1 MTTQL
6 DKPNAYDIPSSP
18 GVEVDRYFGCWIDNN
33 QPGQQIFPVTPPAGD
48 WDGQH
53 GWQGATLI
61 SMYNV
66 ISHFPHQCLIAEIR
80 FDDTPIPPGAS
91 SGTSDKLAQRNIAW
105 IDGPSG
111 TPSAARR
118 MAHPVQLRPTP
129 QASFNP
135 DEVMILWDGTPP
147 GSQAELYLP
156 AFDATDILSLAD
168 RRYGRHQL
176 GLVDAHTVG
185 FPSGGATFI
194 PLPQAQ
200 ALAAGLLTVNLP
212 QGAQSGAS
220 YSIAVRQLT
229 DAAAALPPPPPQ
241 IQIPAASGA
250 GLVAAP
256 AVQRWR
262 KVLGAFQF
270 NVVIKPV
277 EQLLLPEERLL
288 AVLRWI
294 LLLMPPQKRWY
305 PVLLRYLDVVVGRV
319 GGFGGDPGTIKPSPI
334 GDVPGLHLVPHPPR
348 GEEECEIDGKIEAI
362 VYDHFGDFEGFIL
375 ETESGAHH
383 RFYSRETPMLALVR
397 RAWIERIRVTVCYAP
412 RREHLPRRLLL
423 RGGGPRFR
431 TDTD

>member
-1 MTTQL
+1 
-6 DKPNAYDIPSSP
+6 
-18 GVEVDRYFGCWIDNN
+18 
-33 QPGQQIFPVTPPAGD
+33 
-48 WDGQH
+48 
-53 GWQGATLI
+53 
-61 SMYNV
+61 
-66 ISHFPHQCLIAEIR
+66 
-80 FDDTPIPPGAS
+80 
-91 SGTSDKLAQRNIAW
+91 
-105 IDGPSG
+105 
-111 TPSAARR
+111 
-118 MAHPVQLRPTP
+118 
-129 QASFNP
+129 
-135 DEVMILWDGTPP
+135 MILWDGTPP

-156 AFDATDILSLAD
+156 AFSATDILSLAD

-176 GLVDAHTVG
+176 GLVDAHTLG

-288 AVLRWI
+288 ALLRWI

-431 TDTD
+431 TDTE